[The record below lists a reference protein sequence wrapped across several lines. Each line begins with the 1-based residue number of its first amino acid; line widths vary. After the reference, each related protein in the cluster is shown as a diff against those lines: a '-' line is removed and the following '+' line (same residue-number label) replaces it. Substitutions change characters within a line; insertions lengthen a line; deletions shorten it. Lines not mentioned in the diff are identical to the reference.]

1 VGLVPL
7 FVLMETRGNILAI
20 VEEEVGK
27 VIENMG
33 YELVDVE
40 YTKEREG
47 WVLRLFVDRVDGNIT
62 LKDCEKVSQ
71 VVSLLLDEIDPI
83 PYSYNLEVFSPG
95 LDRPLKRVK
104 DFVRFR
110 GHKVQ
115 LKLKDPVEGA
125 RNIKGIIKE
134 VEQTRVLIDREGT
147 ILVIPFDNILKARL
161 EIEL

>member
-1 VGLVPL
+1 MGLVPL

>member
-1 VGLVPL
+1 
-7 FVLMETRGNILAI
+7 METRGNILAI